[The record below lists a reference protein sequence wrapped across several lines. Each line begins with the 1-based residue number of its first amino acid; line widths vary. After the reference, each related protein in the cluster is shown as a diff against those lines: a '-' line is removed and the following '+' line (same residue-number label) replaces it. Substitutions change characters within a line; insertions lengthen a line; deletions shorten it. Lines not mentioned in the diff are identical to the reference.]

1 MKNIIDIKKNESL
14 KQRKVAI
21 VLGFYNGYEFIN
33 RQLQSI
39 FEQTHQNFIIF
50 ITDDNS
56 KEKFSLERLN
66 INKSNQKKIR
76 IEIRNKNIGYAQNFL
91 NSLISINGYFDYYA
105 FSDQDDIWHC
115 DKLEKAIISLEKYP
129 DNKAN
134 LYGSRTEL
142 IGESEKINLGESILF
157 KKNPSFQN
165 AIIQNIFG
173 GNTMVFNRRAY
184 KLICASN
191 INQNIIAHDWWCYQ
205 LISGSGGNIFYDK
218 KIHLK
223 YRQHNNN
230 IIGSNISLKN
240 KWDRLIKVVNGEFKK
255 QNTINLAAIKNNENL
270 LTKKNKNCLN
280 NFIRSRNSNLI
291 NRVLFFTKSKVYR
304 QTTVG
309 NIFLFLGIV
318 LKKI

>member
-1 MKNIIDIKKNESL
+1 MKKYNRNKINEKL

-39 FEQTHQNFIIF
+39 FDQTHQNFIIF

-56 KEKFSLERLN
+56 KEKFSPERLN
-66 INKSNQKKIR
+66 INKRNQKKIR
-76 IEIRNKNIGYAQNFL
+76 IETRNKNIGYAQNFL

-129 DNKAN
+129 DNEAN

-142 IGESEKINLGESILF
+142 IGESEKLNLGESILF

-165 AIIQNIFG
+165 ALTQNIFG
-173 GNTMVFNRRAY
+173 GNTMVFNRSAY

-191 INQNIIAHDWWCYQ
+191 INQKIIAHDWWCYQ

-218 KIHLK
+218 KSSLK

-240 KWDRLIKVVNGEFKK
+240 KWYRLLKVVNGEFKK

-304 QTTVG
+304 QTTIG
-309 NIFLFLGIV
+309 NIFLFLGII